1 MRLTLL
7 SYHLSTSINN
17 FLLPISTLPLH
28 WSYPLMYDADET
40 AFYLFTLLAGCAY
53 ALAHVVIL
61 IGSTV

>member
-1 MRLTLL
+1 
-7 SYHLSTSINN
+7 
-17 FLLPISTLPLH
+17 
-28 WSYPLMYDADET
+28 MYDADET